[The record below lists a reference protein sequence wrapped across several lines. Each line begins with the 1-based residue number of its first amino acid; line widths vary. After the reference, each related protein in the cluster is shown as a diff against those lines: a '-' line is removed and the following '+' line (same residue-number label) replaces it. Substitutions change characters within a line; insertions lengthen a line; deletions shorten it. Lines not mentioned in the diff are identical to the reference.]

1 MTSLQ
6 IMLPEEMKQFVEE
19 EAARGS
25 FGSPTE
31 YLHHLIEEEQE
42 RRALRDLEEKLEE
55 ALASPAEEMTAAD
68 WQQMRERLNPGAR

>member
-6 IMLPEEMKQFVEE
+6 ITLSEEMREFLED
-19 EAARGS
+19 EASRGAY
-25 FGSPTE
+25 GSTTE

-42 RRALRDLEEKLEE
+42 RQALRDLEEKLSE

-68 WQQMRERLNPGAR
+68 WQSMRDALSASR